1 MKKKLRIG
9 LYSLSCCEGCE
20 IVLFDLEKELLKA
33 LDMIT
38 IVDARLIDGNHPKE
52 KLDAAIVEGC
62 VETEKDKKHLLEI
75 RERASYLIGFGAC
88 ATIAGIPGIRNALPE
103 QIQKKLAS
111 KAIIPPK
118 DKVYPITAF
127 VNVDYLMQGCPVFS
141 HELLDVIVKL
151 FHGIK
156 PRLDEMPVCK
166 ECRERENPCLLDQ
179 GIPCLGPVSYA
190 GCKALCPSERAQC
203 IGCRGFTKD
212 ANFESL
218 RDKFRKMGVS
228 EKEIHNL
235 FTYFNP
241 NPFKKKEEK

>member
-1 MKKKLRIG
+1 MKNKLKVG

-20 IVLFDLEKELLKA
+20 IVFFDLGKELLKA

-62 VETEKDKKHLLEI
+62 VETDLDKKHLLEI
-75 RERASYLIGFGAC
+75 RERADYLIGFGAC

-103 QIQKKLAS
+103 AIKKKLER
-111 KAIIPPK
+111 KAIIPTK
-118 DKVYPITAF
+118 DKAYPITAF
-127 VNVDYLMQGCPVFS
+127 VEVDYLMQGCPVFT

-166 ECRERENPCLLDQ
+166 ECKEQENQCLLFQ

-190 GCKALCPSERAQC
+190 GCKALCPTENAQC

-218 RDKFRKMGVS
+218 RNKFREMGLN
-228 EKEIHNL
+228 EKEIYNL

-241 NPFKKKEEK
+241 DPFGKKGEQ